1 MSKQLAMTQNFVREN
16 IDKKCL
22 EDWVLPDG
30 YLRYKTYREEDD
42 ELYDKEIDTF
52 NYTVFRGYHWFT
64 LAFRSNTI
72 YDLYRVFDDEWNLV
86 VETEDEVVELPSRF
100 DLKNF
105 GEVKGYRKDWENYI
119 QNSTSIRELK
129 LPSRNGRM
137 SSESYKLSVVVPL
150 YQSELFMCRTIDS
163 ILSSS
168 LSDIELILIDD
179 WSSDKSYEIAKR
191 YEKEY
196 GCVVAHHQENQGV
209 SVTRN
214 LWLELAQ
221 WEYIAFC
228 DNDDIVHPYMYEILY
243 KTCKDEDTDIAICP
257 ALIRKDIED
266 KERYLTCSAKPEKTV
281 IYSFEDMVK
290 YRGTKGN
297 IFWVAVWN
305 KIVKTETAKKAKFPT
320 GYTWPWVLYEDVA
333 YTSSLYSYI
342 DKFAYCR
349 EAIYTWD
356 KRKQK
361 TVWTAS
367 TWHQKEDNEYVW
379 KMFIYWFSYALYNKS
394 WKHLEAHD
402 YTHFKRLI
410 ESYDKFDRPSPL
422 RTYWDEK
429 LKELIISQKLNKNK
443 LIMADEHLK
452 EVIDRFI
459 LDSVKI

>member
-1 MSKQLAMTQNFVREN
+1 MRQLVMTQNFVREN

-22 EDWVLPDG
+22 DDWALPDG

-105 GEVKGYRKDWENYI
+105 GEVKGYRKDWEKYI
-119 QNSTSIRELK
+119 QTST
-129 LPSRNGRM
+129 SRNGSM
-137 SSESYKLSVVVPL
+137 SSESYKLSIVVPL

-196 GCVVAHHQENQGV
+196 GCVVAHHQKNQGV

-214 LWLELAQ
+214 LGLELAQ

-243 KTCKDEDTDIAICP
+243 KTCKDKNTDIAICP
-257 ALIRKDIED
+257 ALIRKDVLD
-266 KERYLTCSAKPEKTV
+266 KERYLTCSARPEKTV
-281 IYSFEDMVK
+281 VYSFKEMVEN
-290 YRGTKGN
+290 RGTTWN

-305 KIVKTETAKKAKFPT
+305 KIVKTDVAKLAKFPT

-342 DKFAYCR
+342 DRFAYCKD
-349 EAIYTWD
+349 AIYTWD

-361 TVWTAS
+361 TVGTAS
-367 TWHQKEDNEYVW
+367 TWHQKEDNEYVR

-410 ESYDKFDRPSPL
+410 ESYDKFNTPSVL
-422 RTYWDEK
+422 KTYWDEK
-429 LKELIISQKLNKNK
+429 LKELINSQKLYDNK
-443 LIMADEHLK
+443 LIMAEDHLAEIINK
-452 EVIDRFI
+452 
-459 LDSVKI
+459 LK